1 MRYGPATAVRPAP
14 CYAMSHAGAQHGGQ
28 DGQSRSYV
36 RPTRRPGKLP
46 SGGPGNRP
54 AIRLQLARTIRH
66 IFFLPDAKG
75 AIRGTFVE
83 GRTGRQHEREE
94 GAETVIRFSPL
105 IVFPA
110 GGPGPWFV
118 PGRNI
123 PRRRVSLCSRAR
135 GKEESVE
142 RLVCPSDSSQRA
154 ASLHEPL
161 AALSVLT
168 AFTDRAGPAVFR
180 DWSYA
185 LVCTRV
191 S

>member
-28 DGQSRSYV
+28 VWAVTELCAAHPPPGKTSE
-36 RPTRRPGKLP
+36 RRPGES
-46 SGGPGNRP
+46 SGDP
-54 AIRLQLARTIRH
+54 LATRSHNQTYI
-66 IFFLPDAKG
+66 FLPDAKG

-110 GGPGPWFV
+110 GGPGSWFV
-118 PGRNI
+118 HGRNR

-142 RLVCPSDSSQRA
+142 CPSCPSDSSQRA
-154 ASLHEPL
+154 
-161 AALSVLT
+161 
-168 AFTDRAGPAVFR
+168 
-180 DWSYA
+180 
-185 LVCTRV
+185 C
-191 S
+191 